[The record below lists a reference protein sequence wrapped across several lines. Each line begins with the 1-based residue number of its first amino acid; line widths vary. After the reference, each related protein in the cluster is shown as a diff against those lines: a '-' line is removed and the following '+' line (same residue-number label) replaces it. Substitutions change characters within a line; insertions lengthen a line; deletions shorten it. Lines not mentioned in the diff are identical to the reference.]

1 MSTSARP
8 AFSYDGLK
16 RLLDVVAASSGLIV
30 LSPVLAVVAAL
41 VGAKLGRPILF
52 RQDRPGKNGR
62 VFRLYKFRTM
72 KGVDLSVGLAT
83 DDERLSSFGRTLRST
98 SLDELPALINVL
110 KGDMSVV
117 GPRPLLVRY
126 LDRYTPRQAR
136 RHDVRPG
143 ITGLAQVNGRNSL
156 DWDEKF
162 ALDVEYVENRS
173 LALDTKVLWHT
184 IAAVLRREG
193 VNAQGEATMTE
204 FVGSARPEFQ
214 SDAKNIIENKNSSE
228 RR

>member
-8 AFSYDGLK
+8 AFSYDALK

-41 VGAKLGRPILF
+41 VGANLGRPILF

-72 KGVDLSVGLAT
+72 KGVDLSLGLAT

-98 SLDELPALINVL
+98 SLDELPALVNVL

-156 DWDEKF
+156 GWDEKF
-162 ALDVEYVENRS
+162 ALDVEYVDNRS
-173 LALDTKVLWHT
+173 LALDTKILWRT

-193 VNAQGEATMTE
+193 VSAQGEATTTE
-204 FVGSARPEFQ
+204 FVGPARPEFQ
-214 SDAKNIIENKNSSE
+214 GDAKI
-228 RR
+228 